1 MSYLFRQKLVFDPVA
16 FSGQSLPVSLVYVV
30 EPEEALLDLYCKYLL
45 KEKFA
50 VKGFR
55 GLDMLVVPKHPE
67 PEPDVA
73 VVNSHLLRHP
83 EFTRVREKVFP
94 EKIKIISIGSAPGQ
108 DFVQSLMSMGV
119 SSHLERRLSRP
130 GDLVEIVRALL
141 YH

>member
-1 MSYLFRQKLVFDPVA
+1 MNYLFKEKLVFDPVA
-16 FSGQSLPVSLVYVV
+16 FSGQVVPVSLVYVV
-30 EPEEALLDLYCKYLL
+30 EPEESLLDLYCKYLL

-55 GLDMLVVPKHPE
+55 NLDMLVVPKRSE

-73 VVNSHLLRHP
+73 VVSSQLLRQP
-83 EFTRVREKVFP
+83 QFANVRRNIFP

-108 DFVQSLMSMGV
+108 DFVSSLMSMGV